1 MEGEDGDA
9 SDGVE
14 DSFLGFASATVGT
27 KDTTFTTVYTQ
38 LLTIRIIDFL
48 VKSSYLTGN

>member
-38 LLTIRIIDFL
+38 LLTNIIDFL